1 MLFAGEDLA
10 FYMPPGSNH
19 VTVWLH
25 VTMPLGLKHIISYL
39 RVKQRSGEWEHG
51 LRRYFFFKLT
61 PGSIVEDLLDP
72 QTTGYFRDFSVLFE
86 DHMPYPFTLDN
97 ANAAPEGFKVEP
109 NAVAS
114 WGRIVLGTP
123 YTVGHNGLDSLT
135 FYGKQG
141 GLVL

>member
-1 MLFAGEDLA
+1 M
-10 FYMPPGSNH
+10 
-19 VTVWLH
+19 
-25 VTMPLGLKHIISYL
+25 
-39 RVKQRSGEWEHG
+39 
-51 LRRYFFFKLT
+51 
-61 PGSIVEDLLDP
+61 
-72 QTTGYFRDFSVLFE
+72 LFE

-114 WGRIVLGTP
+114 WARIVLDAP
-123 YTVGHNGLDSLT
+123 YSVGHNGLDSLT